1 MSNNPNIV
9 QNATSTSSLATANN
23 LNYSFNSN
31 LNNNNNNQDFSESI
45 SRALDQTKDNIN
57 RSIEESKNQIPQ
69 YNNVVNSYQK
79 QTLQAAKEISENF
92 IESLKTIINS
102 IQSVWRPFNERFIT
116 LNENWNSPEAVAN
129 AYSRFVSIFADNAVS
144 IIRVT
149 NNTIFSNMD
158 SWKSVLQQAKDNL
171 RQLSNLSVNSA
182 KIFEQNSKQIDQVTA
197 QSIQTNNNTNTTITK
212 DQK

>member
-69 YNNVVNSYQK
+69 YNNVVNSYQE

-116 LNENWNSPEAVAN
+116 LNENWNSPDAVAN
-129 AYSRFVSIFADNAVS
+129 VYSRFVIIFADNAVS

>member
-69 YNNVVNSYQK
+69 YNNVVNSYQE

-116 LNENWNSPEAVAN
+116 LNENWNSPDAVAN
-129 AYSRFVSIFADNAVS
+129 VYSRFVSIFADNAVS

>member
-69 YNNVVNSYQK
+69 YNNVVNSYQE
-79 QTLQAAKEISENF
+79 QTLQAAKEISDTRLPAGPANLARSQTGRFENGASRRVDAHRRRV
-92 IESLKTIINS
+92 ETIGRRS
-102 IQSVWRPFNERFIT
+102 RGLADWRGGAAERRRGQFRRDRSG
-116 LNENWNSPEAVAN
+116 ND
-129 AYSRFVSIFADNAVS
+129 FHVS
-144 IIRVT
+144 
-149 NNTIFSNMD
+149 
-158 SWKSVLQQAKDNL
+158 QP
-171 RQLSNLSVNSA
+171 
-182 KIFEQNSKQIDQVTA
+182 QNSSAHGRFRRRTSCARCGDQ
-197 QSIQTNNNTNTTITK
+197 
-212 DQK
+212 

>member
-9 QNATSTSSLATANN
+9 QNATSASSVATANN
-23 LNYSFNSN
+23 LDYSFNSN

-69 YNNVVNSYQK
+69 YNNIVNSYQE

-92 IESLKTIINS
+92 IESQKTIINP
-102 IQSVWRPFNERFIT
+102 IQSAWRPFNERFIT
-116 LNENWNSPEAVAN
+116 LNENWNSPDAVAN
-129 AYSRFVSIFADNAVS
+129 VYSRFVSIFANNAVS

-212 DQK
+212 AQK

>member
-9 QNATSTSSLATANN
+9 HNATSISSVATVNN
-23 LNYSFNSN
+23 LDYSFNSN

-69 YNNVVNSYQK
+69 YNNIVNSYQE

-92 IESLKTIINS
+92 IESQKTIINS
-102 IQSVWRPFNERFIT
+102 IQSAWRPFNERFIT
-116 LNENWNSPEAVAN
+116 LNENWNSPDAVAN
-129 AYSRFVSIFADNAVS
+129 VYSRFVSIFADNAVS

-149 NNTIFSNMD
+149 NNTTFSNMD

-197 QSIQTNNNTNTTITK
+197 QSIQTNNDTNTTITNA
-212 DQK
+212 QK

>member
-9 QNATSTSSLATANN
+9 QNATSTSSLTTANN

-116 LNENWNSPEAVAN
+116 LNENWNSPDAVAN
-129 AYSRFVSIFADNAVS
+129 VYSRFVSIFADNAVS

>member
-9 QNATSTSSLATANN
+9 QNATSTSSVATANN

-45 SRALDQTKDNIN
+45 SRALDQPKDNIN

-69 YNNVVNSYQK
+69 YNNIVNSYQE

-92 IESLKTIINS
+92 IESQKTIINS
-102 IQSVWRPFNERFIT
+102 IQSAWRPFNERFIT
-116 LNENWNSPEAVAN
+116 LNENWNSPDAVAN
-129 AYSRFVSIFADNAVS
+129 VYSRFVSIFAV
-144 IIRVT
+144 ITIRVT

-171 RQLSNLSVNSA
+171 RRLSNLSVNA
-182 KIFEQNSKQIDQVTA
+182 GKIFEQNSKQIVSSNCSKHSNKQ
-197 QSIQTNNNTNTTITK
+197 
-212 DQK
+212 

>member
-9 QNATSTSSLATANN
+9 QNATSTSSVATANN

-45 SRALDQTKDNIN
+45 SRALDQPKDNIN

-69 YNNVVNSYQK
+69 YNNIVNSYQE

-92 IESLKTIINS
+92 IESQKTIINS
-102 IQSVWRPFNERFIT
+102 IQSAWRPFNERFIT
-116 LNENWNSPEAVAN
+116 LNENWNSPDAVAN
-129 AYSRFVSIFADNAVS
+129 VYSRFVSIFAVS
-144 IIRVT
+144 TIRVT

-171 RQLSNLSVNSA
+171 RRLSNLSVNA
-182 KIFEQNSKQIDQVTA
+182 TKIFEQNSKQIAQVTA
-197 QSIQTNNNTNTTITK
+197 QSIQTNNDTNTTITK
-212 DQK
+212 AQK